1 MLLSRRIRE
10 NRPTIVL
17 AVLIGLSLLSLAS
30 GTQGN
35 VISNGVT
42 TVGSVIAYPFW
53 RALDVVSGATNYV
66 TGFVIAYDASRR
78 EATDL
83 RTQFNALVPQI
94 ADRDAVFEE
103 NVRLKEMLGY
113 METQPRLDL
122 IPAKVL
128 TLSQDP
134 ISAAIIS
141 NTVGVLV
148 IDRGS
153 IHEIEPAMCAM
164 TKDGVVGVVI
174 DVKPTLSYI
183 ASLHSDRCQ
192 IAAMIGRDKRVR
204 ATVHGSGSD
213 FSHICR
219 LEHIDTKDIVRVGD
233 DVFTCGSGIFPAEYP
248 IGKIVEVENS
258 GTLFQVAY
266 MEPYADPYSVDE
278 IFLVKRAQPTLGE
291 LTGYDMA
298 AEQPVV
304 PPSPPVDDGPKKPVK
319 NDKTAFALP
328 DTRSMQERYAP

>member
-1 MLLSRRIRE
+1 
-10 NRPTIVL
+10 
-17 AVLIGLSLLSLAS
+17 
-30 GTQGN
+30 
-35 VISNGVT
+35 
-42 TVGSVIAYPFW
+42 
-53 RALDVVSGATNYV
+53 
-66 TGFVIAYDASRR
+66 
-78 EATDL
+78 
-83 RTQFNALVPQI
+83 
-94 ADRDAVFEE
+94 
-103 NVRLKEMLGY
+103 
-113 METQPRLDL
+113 
-122 IPAKVL
+122 
-128 TLSQDP
+128 
-134 ISAAIIS
+134 
-141 NTVGVLV
+141 
-148 IDRGS
+148 
-153 IHEIEPAMCAM
+153 
-164 TKDGVVGVVI
+164 
-174 DVKPTLSYI
+174 
-183 ASLHSDRCQ
+183 
-192 IAAMIGRDKRVR
+192 MIGRDKRVR